1 MEKEIKEIE
10 KSQVSLKEKQAERLK
25 RLRDIQVK
33 FNEARQINH
42 QAFVEEVKISKLPSN
57 WGAKK
62 RKAEWILNDEL
73 RRKEAEEK
81 GGDYERLKLLNMT
94 AIEAENLLNKK
105 KKKNPDQGF
114 ADYEQ
119 ATARQYNR
127 LVRQIK
133 PNREEYE
140 RQKQL
145 LGNAFYGDR
154 SAVSQ
159 NVYKDSK
166 EGINRMVEDLQ
177 KQIAKREKY
186 SRRRA
191 HNDDADIDF
200 INERNMKFNK
210 KLERFYGEYTLEIKQ
225 NLERDKQIRTVYED
239 NVNSYKDKILIASIK
254 IRS

>member
-1 MEKEIKEIE
+1 
-10 KSQVSLKEKQAERLK
+10 
-25 RLRDIQVK
+25 
-33 FNEARQINH
+33 
-42 QAFVEEVKISKLPSN
+42 
-57 WGAKK
+57 
-62 RKAEWILNDEL
+62 
-73 RRKEAEEK
+73 
-81 GGDYERLKLLNMT
+81 MT

-177 KQIAKREKY
+177 KQ
-186 SRRRA
+186 
-191 HNDDADIDF
+191 
-200 INERNMKFNK
+200 
-210 KLERFYGEYTLEIKQ
+210 
-225 NLERDKQIRTVYED
+225 
-239 NVNSYKDKILIASIK
+239 
-254 IRS
+254 